1 MSEIGNIKH
10 VLKQIPFTP
19 IKIPFLFMFYYRTK
33 EAFEKLFTL
42 IGKEFK

>member
-10 VLKQIPFTP
+10 VLKQIPFTS
-19 IKIPFLFMFYYRTK
+19 IKIPFLFLYYYRTTDT
-33 EAFEKLFTL
+33 FEKLFTL